1 MSGKT
6 KRIVLTGGPCA
17 GKTTCLRE
25 LGRQQGPN
33 VILVPEASTLL
44 LSGNIPPPMGHPDWP
59 KTLLDKERWRR
70 AFQAQI
76 VATQIHL
83 ETTMQALAEE
93 AGAKAIICD
102 RGLLDGAA
110 YWPEGLEDFLR
121 NFGLNLDQIHA
132 RYDLVIQLESVV
144 VGNRNR
150 FDRDNNPTRFEDPK
164 EALLREQLSREVW
177 SSHPNRVFI
186 ESGSIEKKI
195 RTATDAVARIL
206 ENGNSPG
213 PLFGRGS

>member
-1 MSGKT
+1 MTQKT

-25 LGRQQGPN
+25 LGRLHGSH

-44 LSGNIPPPMGHPDWP
+44 LSGNIPPPMGHGDWP
-59 KTLLDKERWRR
+59 KTIQGGERWRR

-76 VATQIHL
+76 LATQLHL
-83 ETTMQALAEE
+83 EKTMEALAEE
-93 AGAKAIICD
+93 AGALAIICD

-110 YWPEGLEDFLR
+110 YWPEGLEDFLSH
-121 NFGLNLDQIHA
+121 FGLDLDQIHN

-144 VGNRNR
+144 VANQDR
-150 FDRDNNPTRFEDPK
+150 FDRENNPTRFEGSE
-164 EALLREQLSREVW
+164 EALLRERLSQSVW
-177 SSHPNRVFI
+177 ASHPNRLFI

-195 RTATDAVARIL
+195 RTAVDAVARIL
-206 ENGNSPG
+206 KS
-213 PLFGRGS
+213 

>member
-1 MSGKT
+1 MTRKT
-6 KRIVLTGGPCA
+6 RRIVLTGGPCA

-25 LGRQQGPN
+25 LGRLKGSQ

-44 LSGNIPPPMGHPDWP
+44 LSGNIPPPVGHEDWP
-59 KTLLDKERWRR
+59 KTIQGGARWRR

-76 VATQIHL
+76 LATQLHL
-83 ETTMQALAEE
+83 ENAMEALAEE
-93 AGAKAIICD
+93 AGAAALICD

-121 NFGLNLDQIHA
+121 HFDLKLEEIHS

-144 VGNRNR
+144 VANQGR
-150 FDRDNNPTRFEDPK
+150 FDRENNPTRFENQE
-164 EALLREQLSREVW
+164 EAFLREQLSQIVW

-186 ESGSIEKKI
+186 ESGSMEKKI
-195 RTATDAVARIL
+195 RTAADAVARIL
-206 ENGNSPG
+206 EG
-213 PLFGRGS
+213 

>member
-17 GKTTCLRE
+17 GKTTCLME
-25 LGRQQGPN
+25 LGRQQGAK

-44 LSGNIPPPMGHPDWP
+44 LSGNIPPPMGHWDWP
-59 KTLLDKERWRR
+59 KTLENKEKWRR
-70 AFQAQI
+70 VFQAQI

-83 ETTMQALAEE
+83 EKTMQALAEE
-93 AGAKAIICD
+93 AGALAIICD

-110 YWPEGLEDFLR
+110 YWPEGLDDFLQQ
-121 NFGLNLDQIHA
+121 FGLDLGQIHD

-144 VGNRNR
+144 VGNQDR

-195 RTATDAVARIL
+195 RTAAEAVDRIL
-206 ENGNSPG
+206 KS
-213 PLFGRGS
+213 